1 MRDDDVFSGD
11 MKPLGDLRLP
21 RVDQLVNEEGPDH
34 AEKARRAAEESF
46 AANVDFNDIAKRRE
60 MIEDLRRKAAE
71 ARERAGVDRR
81 KWLDEVKKMMEDVK
95 KPENMKDEL

>member
-21 RVDQLVNEEGPDH
+21 RVDQLVT
-34 AEKARRAAEESF
+34 EESF